1 MQALTVPHRDK
12 VLLERKGVDATTTIF
27 VEKGRT
33 EPRRDTI
40 FLEYLNNNT
49 GDSIRVA
56 NHNNQI
62 AKIVSFIQQ
71 CMAGQVNL
79 PSNERATFELEQWIA
94 DMDKY
99 MAEHRTIGTAITR
112 TIEDAQNVLRSFITV
127 IRNINKGDHFQ
138 KLTHY
143 AALEAYSAAKAK

>member
-1 MQALTVPHRDK
+1 MQAVTVPKRDK

-27 VEKGRT
+27 IEKGRT

-49 GDSIRVA
+49 GDAIRVA

-79 PSNERATFELEQWIA
+79 PSNERAIFELEKWNA

-99 MAEHRTIGTAITR
+99 VLEHPNLGTAITR
-112 TIEDAQNVLRSFITV
+112 TIEDAQNVLRAFIPV

>member
-33 EPRRDTI
+33 EPRRDTV
-40 FLEYLNNNT
+40 FMEYANLKS
-49 GDSIRVA
+49 GDTIRIA

-62 AKIVSFIQQ
+62 AKIVSFVQRA
-71 CMAGQVNL
+71 MAGDVNL
-79 PSNERATFELEQWIA
+79 PSNERAIFEMEKWNA

-99 MAEHRTIGTAITR
+99 MAEHRTLGTAITR
-112 TIEDAQNVLRSFITV
+112 TIEDAQNVLRAFMGM
-127 IRNINKGDHFQ
+127 IRNINKGEHFQ

-143 AALEAYSAAKAK
+143 ASLEVYAAAKAK